1 MHGQALTPQEA
12 VASVARRVGRGEADG
27 LNRQQAIR
35 RAALETGIDPGKV
48 RWCAE
53 TVLGAAPVRL
63 SSSQRR
69 RRGALAIAAAL

>member
-1 MHGQALTPQEA
+1 MHGQALTPKEA
-12 VASVARRVGRGEADG
+12 VASVARRVRRGEADG

-35 RAALETGIDPGKV
+35 RAALELGMDPAKV
-48 RWCAE
+48 CWCAE